1 MHIRSKFDGGKQINR
16 SQAGGWQGRCAGA
29 GLRQNLAGDWGPQT
43 WKVITNKEPNKV
55 FKDVSTHRAEQI
67 VKDRKR
73 KAGDAAKESR
83 WKSKRLKTNDDSIHA
98 QQDYSQFNGQHRV
111 LDVASDIP
119 QDFLEDIMIQ
129 YYLANIKVDDLKA
142 AKIESLTQGQGD
154 ETSSVIWLVER
165 RLRITSSVVGEIA
178 KRRPTTQV
186 KNQVKKNVVL
196 NI

>member
-83 WKSKRLKTNDDSIHA
+83 WKSKRLKTND
-98 QQDYSQFNGQHRV
+98 GV
-111 LDVASDIP
+111 C
-119 QDFLEDIMIQ
+119 
-129 YYLANIKVDDLKA
+129 DL
-142 AKIESLTQGQGD
+142 SLTEAAQSKQFFLSTDGDSGQLHLKMSHSYYYQIQ
-154 ETSSVIWLVER
+154 T
-165 RLRITSSVVGEIA
+165 A
-178 KRRPTTQV
+178 MFCTQR
-186 KNQVKKNVVL
+186 KWCD
-196 NI
+196 